1 MSSCDSVCLREDTL
15 LFLIFFFL
23 KDKSGGS
30 QASRICSDD
39 KMDGSWAETS
49 KGLADI
55 RVFPFVKNEVLC
67 MLKIW
72 TVLLR
77 ERLKLV

>member
-1 MSSCDSVCLREDTL
+1 MIPCVSGKTLSSSS
-15 LFLIFFFL
+15 FFFL

-55 RVFPFVKNEVLC
+55 LVFPFVKNEVLC
-67 MLKIW
+67 MLK
-72 TVLLR
+72 V
-77 ERLKLV
+77 